1 MSIADD
7 GLEVELGEID
17 VQTIK
22 EIMKDDHSNK
32 QCKWRWNCWHTRDV
46 SAYERRVKFW
56 KFIFVGGPLRGLFLL
71 DIVYK
76 SKFYLV
82 S

>member
-22 EIMKDDHSNK
+22 EIMRDDHSNK
-32 QCKWRWNCWHTRDV
+32 QCKWR
-46 SAYERRVKFW
+46 
-56 KFIFVGGPLRGLFLL
+56 
-71 DIVYK
+71 
-76 SKFYLV
+76 
-82 S
+82 